1 MSPKKLK
8 TLVVWQDNIN
18 DFSKMYLKVK
28 GLFSLYYLW
37 KFRVSPAF
45 LPSEMVQ
52 SQTPSSKG
60 QATGKQ
66 TRAQSRYVC
75 MPCSF
80 YSSEC
85 ISQIP
90 KLDINVLHI
99 HLLFTFM
106 LLIPFII
113 AGTS

>member
-1 MSPKKLK
+1 
-8 TLVVWQDNIN
+8 
-18 DFSKMYLKVK
+18 
-28 GLFSLYYLW
+28 
-37 KFRVSPAF
+37 
-45 LPSEMVQ
+45 
-52 SQTPSSKG
+52 
-60 QATGKQ
+60 
-66 TRAQSRYVC
+66 